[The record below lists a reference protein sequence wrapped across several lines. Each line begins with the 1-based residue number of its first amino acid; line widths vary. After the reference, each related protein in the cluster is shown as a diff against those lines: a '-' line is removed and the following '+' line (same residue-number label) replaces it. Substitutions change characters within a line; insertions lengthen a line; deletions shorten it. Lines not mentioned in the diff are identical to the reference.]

1 MNPFDMVIV
10 VILGYGVIRGIF
22 RGLIRELAAIAG
34 VAVGFYVAYANYK
47 TVSPML
53 ARWVSTPAYVDIVG
67 FILLFCA
74 VLMIIT
80 GAGILI
86 RLIVKVALLGVFDRI
101 LGGFFGGLK
110 GALIVSLLFVL
121 LVSFLPAGGVKI
133 VSDSKLA
140 PYVNTISKGV
150 VAVIPKEMR
159 DSFVKNIEELKKSWG
174 TKA

>member
-10 VILGYGVIRGIF
+10 MILGYGVIRGIF

-53 ARWVSTPAYVDIVG
+53 ARWISTLAYADIVG
-67 FILLFCA
+67 FILLFSA
-74 VLMIIT
+74 VLMIIS

-86 RLIVKVALLGVFDRI
+86 RLIIKVALLGVFDRI
-101 LGGFFGGLK
+101 LGGIFGGLK
-110 GALIVSLLFVL
+110 GALIVSLLFIL
-121 LVSFLPAGGVKI
+121 LVSFLPSGGVKI
-133 VSDSKLA
+133 VSESKLA
-140 PYVNTISKGV
+140 PHVNTVSKGV

-159 DSFVKNIEELKKSWG
+159 ESFIKNIEELKKSWG